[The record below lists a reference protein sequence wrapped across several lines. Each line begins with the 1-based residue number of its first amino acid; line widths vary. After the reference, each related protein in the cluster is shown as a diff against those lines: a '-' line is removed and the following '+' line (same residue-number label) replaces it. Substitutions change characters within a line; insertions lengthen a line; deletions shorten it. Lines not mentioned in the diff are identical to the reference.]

1 MWARVERQYTAET
14 NALLA
19 QKWCRQRQVL
29 AAGFLGI
36 RTPGVLSGVMWGAL
50 DPPNKLLEGGAKQNL
65 GDFWQIFAGY
75 SKAKSSV
82 LARMINS

>member
-1 MWARVERQYTAET
+1 MGWGGTPVYSRNQCIAPKY
-14 NALLA
+14 
-19 QKWCRQRQVL
+19 RQRQVW
-29 AAGFLGI
+29 AAGSLGI

-50 DPPNKLLEGGAKQNL
+50 DLPNKLPDGGAKQNF

-82 LARMINS
+82 LAKTINS

>member
-1 MWARVERQYTAET
+1 MWARVERQFTAET
-14 NALLA
+14 NALHKSIASARLL
-19 QKWCRQRQVL
+19 L
-29 AAGFLGI
+29 AASFLGI

-50 DPPNKLLEGGAKQNL
+50 DLPNKLPEDGAKQNF

-82 LARMINS
+82 FGKTINS